1 MTTKL
6 LSELSTNISS
16 GLTPLRS
23 NAEFW
28 ENGTIPWLKT
38 EQLGEKYIYET
49 NEHISEA
56 ALKKTSIKLFPE
68 NSLSIAMY
76 GEGKTRGN
84 LSILK
89 KAMATNQA
97 CCNVAIDP
105 DKADFEYVYYFL
117 KTQYNELRNLSS
129 GVRKN
134 LNSNDIKNYPIR
146 LPENL
151 DSQKKIASVLKAL
164 DKKIE
169 LNNRINAELEAMAK
183 TLYDYWFV
191 QFDFPDDSPQGQGK
205 PYKTSGGKMVYN
217 PTLKREIPEGWEA
230 GTLEELGQIV
240 GGSTPST
247 QDPENFSSDGTPW
260 ITPNDLSNNQGNKFI
275 SRGGQDVSAEGIKSA
290 SLKKYPAG
298 TVLLSSRAPIG
309 YMAISRN
316 EVTTNQGFKSFI
328 PNKGYSSEFIY
339 YTVKNSLKAITQ
351 YASGSTFKEV
361 SGGTLKTVK
370 VVLPSVTLS
379 DTFTKKAKPIFSQQ
393 DNIEKE
399 NEQLA
404 KLRDW
409 LLPMLMNGQ
418 VTVKWSMLRFGSYS
432 PPMPHHYWWLSFW
445 YKKASLW
452 AIFSVV

>member
-6 LSELSTNISS
+6 LSEISTNISS

-56 ALKKTSIKLFPE
+56 ALEKTSIKLFPE

-97 CCNVAIDP
+97 CCNVVIDP
-105 DKADFEYVYYFL
+105 SKADFEYVYYFL
-117 KTQYNELRNLSS
+117 KTQYDELRNLSS

-151 DSQKKIASVLKAL
+151 DNQKRIANVLNAL

-191 QFDFPDDSPQGQGK
+191 QFDFPDANGK

-217 PTLKREIPEGWEA
+217 PTLKREIPEGW
-230 GTLEELGQIV
+230 
-240 GGSTPST
+240 
-247 QDPENFSSDGTPW
+247 SDGTLGEIAELYQPKTISEKEMAEDGEFLVYGANGIVGRYDQYNHEQSVVAVTCRGNSCGEINVTRPFSW
-260 ITPNDLSNNQGNKFI
+260 ITGNAMVVKTDSHFLPPTYI
-275 SRGGQDVSAEGIKSA
+275 YNLLRSAGLENVITGSAQPQITRTNLAPMKMKS
-290 SLKKYPAG
+290 
-298 TVLLSSRAPIG
+298 
-309 YMAISRN
+309 
-316 EVTTNQGFKSFI
+316 
-328 PNKGYSSEFIY
+328 
-339 YTVKNSLKAITQ
+339 
-351 YASGSTFKEV
+351 
-361 SGGTLKTVK
+361 
-370 VVLPSVTLS
+370 
-379 DTFTKKAKPIFSQQ
+379 
-393 DNIEKE
+393 
-399 NEQLA
+399 
-404 KLRDW
+404 
-409 LLPMLMNGQ
+409 
-418 VTVKWSMLRFGSYS
+418 
-432 PPMPHHYWWLSFW
+432 
-445 YKKASLW
+445 
-452 AIFSVV
+452 